1 MRRRLGSKAGQ
12 AGLTSRSQHPALS
25 TGRREAA
32 AKQPAGTKEEILL
45 SEEEE
50 KLELI
55 KMELSKKERKL
66 LEIIRRSQQVELK
79 IFIQDGEPVRVEEV
93 TKTIEL

>member
-1 MRRRLGSKAGQ
+1 M
-12 AGLTSRSQHPALS
+12 
-25 TGRREAA
+25 
-32 AKQPAGTKEEILL
+32 